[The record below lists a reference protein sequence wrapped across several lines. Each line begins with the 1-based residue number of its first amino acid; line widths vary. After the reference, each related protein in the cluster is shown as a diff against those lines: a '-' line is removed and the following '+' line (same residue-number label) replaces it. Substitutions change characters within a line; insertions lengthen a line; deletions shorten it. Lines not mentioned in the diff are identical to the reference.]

1 MQNLPVPD
9 KMANAPELLAGLEFY
24 YRAFL
29 ELTASRPI
37 HFGGAGL
44 LPWSE
49 IKDYCAYHGFKGA
62 DLDDAIYLIK
72 KMDSAFIKYQYE
84 KSKESSDDV

>member
-1 MQNLPVPD
+1 MPD
-9 KMANAPELLAGLEFY
+9 KIAKAPELYAGLEFY

-49 IKDYCAYHGFKGA
+49 IKDYFAHHGFLGS

-84 KSKESSDDV
+84 KSKESSGDV